1 MDIID
6 DRGRLFGRVN
16 VVDAL
21 VLLFVLAI
29 VAAGAAL
36 AFGGDSGGAGAGT
49 PTPTPTATPLGQQA
63 VETVTLELGTHPSYV
78 ASLVEPGNAT
88 LAGAN
93 ATITDVY
100 RSPRGDRALLVVA
113 ATVEGRSTPDGFRVG
128 NTYLRYGVGAA
139 LVTPEYQIGSR
150 VATVGG
156 DETIDTREV
165 TATVEAN
172 VSTAVADSITAGDT
186 QRVAGDTVAS
196 LESVETLD
204 SGENWELLRVDIEL
218 VTRPIDGQYEHGG
231 RPVRVGTGLGFRTD
245 RYQFGGRVVAVET

>member
-29 VAAGAAL
+29 VTAGAAL
-36 AFGGDSGGAGAGT
+36 AFGGGSGSAGT
-49 PTPTPTATPLGQQA
+49 PPSTATPQGQQA
-63 VETVTLELGTHPSYV
+63 VETVTLELGTHPGYV

-100 RSPRGDRALLVVA
+100 RSPRGENVLLVVTA
-113 ATVEGRSTPDGFRVG
+113 SVEGRATADGFRVG
-128 NTYLRYGVGAA
+128 DTVLRYGVGAP
-139 LVTPEYQIGSR
+139 LVTPEYQIGTR

-156 DETIDTREV
+156 PETIDTRTV

-172 VSTAVADSITAGDT
+172 VSTAVADSIAAGDT
-186 QRVAGDTVAS
+186 QRVAGDSVATV
-196 LESVETLD
+196 ESVETVD
-204 SGENWELLRVDIEL
+204 TGEDWEVVRVDVEL
-218 VTRPIDGQYEHGG
+218 VTRPVDGHYEYGG
-231 RPVRVGTGLGFRTD
+231 HPVRVGTELGFRTD
-245 RYQFGGRVVAVET
+245 RYQFGGHVVAVET